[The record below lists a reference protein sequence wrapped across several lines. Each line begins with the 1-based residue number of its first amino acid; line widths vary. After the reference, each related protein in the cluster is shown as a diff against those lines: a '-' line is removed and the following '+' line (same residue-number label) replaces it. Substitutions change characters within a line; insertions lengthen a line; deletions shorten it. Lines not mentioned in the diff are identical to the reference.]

1 MKTTTNDVYYALN
14 CGQPVLH
21 RHGQPVAAPM
31 DAVGIAYSEETDE
44 TIFILHKFGQAE
56 RVKSWLESTHRKLSG
71 TGSDWASKLKYFEIR
86 VPMPPGA
93 FPVDLLNEAI
103 RGDTKALN
111 ELISREGA
119 IDVEAVEVPHTTQR
133 ML

>member
-1 MKTTTNDVYYALN
+1 
-14 CGQPVLH
+14 
-21 RHGQPVAAPM
+21 
-31 DAVGIAYSEETDE
+31 
-44 TIFILHKFGQAE
+44 
-56 RVKSWLESTHRKLSG
+56 
-71 TGSDWASKLKYFEIR
+71 
-86 VPMPPGA
+86 MPPGA